1 MIGKIAFI
9 ALLILASCSSFK
21 QKEQKS
27 EIQILSEKIAQNPTD
42 IDLLYSRVDYNRS
55 KNELE
60 SALFDLKEIVR
71 LDSLDANNHYNI
83 AEVYFELSKVQNP
96 NPKYP
101 SLVKYHLEKAIKID
115 PKNKKALALMGELLL
130 AYNKYEDAIKS
141 FNESLK
147 IEYNQEKTHML
158 MGYAFKQLK
167 QTDDAINCFRNAV
180 NINPDF
186 FEAHMQ
192 LGLIFHLLG
201 DTTALIYYNKALN

>member
-42 IDLLYSRVDYNRS
+42 IYLLYSRVDYNKS

-96 NPKYP
+96 NPQYP
-101 SLVKYHLEKAIKID
+101 SLVKYHLEKAVKID

-130 AYNKYEDAIKS
+130 AYNKYQDAIKS

-186 FEAHMQ
+186 NEIKH
-192 LGLIFHLLG
+192 
-201 DTTALIYYNKALN
+201 N

>member
-27 EIQILSEKIAQNPTD
+27 EIQIFSEKIAQNPTD

-60 SALFDLKEIVR
+60 SALFDLTEIVR

-115 PKNKKALALMGELLL
+115 HHPNEDQFGDLMIVDTAYSSASELVTHI
-130 AYNKYEDAIKS
+130 AVKS
-141 FNESLK
+141 
-147 IEYNQEKTHML
+147 
-158 MGYAFKQLK
+158 G
-167 QTDDAINCFRNAV
+167 
-180 NINPDF
+180 
-186 FEAHMQ
+186 
-192 LGLIFHLLG
+192 
-201 DTTALIYYNKALN
+201 